1 MCRPSV
7 AAFLAVQRRA
17 GNRATERACRRRP
30 HRERQSPSGQS
41 GSDLFKGVAG
51 GMHFVNQVARDPNVR
66 LQRLVHRCPSPVPAL
81 AARGRRALV
90 TAQHKRLKA
99 KRSKP
104 GKPAKKGR
112 RRMSAAVKARL
123 ATIARAR
130 WAKVKAAGRSAL

>member
-104 GKPAKKGR
+104 AEVLVETTPPKKVNVGDGPEK
-112 RRMSAAVKARL
+112 MEEDKGESD
-123 ATIARAR
+123 
-130 WAKVKAAGRSAL
+130 SS